1 MYNPPAILGVYE
13 LLVELM
19 FTKRI
24 ILLIVGIVVA
34 IAICFSTSL
43 FGMKSAHIPSGR
55 PPVLKPYSDFVS
67 VVDRNVDGN
76 TVVRK
81 F

>member
-1 MYNPPAILGVYE
+1 
-13 LLVELM
+13 M
-19 FTKRI
+19 FAKRI

-43 FGMKSAHIPSGR
+43 FGMTSAHTFR
-55 PPVLKPYSDFVS
+55 PATVLKPYSDFVT
-67 VVDRNVDGN
+67 VVHGDVNRN
-76 TVVRK
+76 TVVGQ

>member
-1 MYNPPAILGVYE
+1 M
-13 LLVELM
+13 LLHFM
-19 FTKRI
+19 FAKRI

-43 FGMKSAHIPSGR
+43 FGMKSAHTLHSAPI
-55 PPVLKPYSDFVS
+55 LKPYSDFVT
-67 VVDRNVDGN
+67 VVDRNVDGK
-76 TVVRK
+76 TVVGQ

>member
-1 MYNPPAILGVYE
+1 MGYFGC
-13 LLVELM
+13 LLNMLVRLM

-43 FGMKSAHIPSGR
+43 FGMKTAHVSRGSVQ
-55 PPVLKPYSDFVS
+55 VLKPHPDFIS
-67 VVDRNVDGN
+67 VIDRNINWNAVIQ
-76 TVVRK
+76 K

>member
-1 MYNPPAILGVYE
+1 
-13 LLVELM
+13 M
-19 FTKRI
+19 FAKRI

-43 FGMKSAHIPSGR
+43 FGMKSAHTLRSA
-55 PPVLKPYSDFVS
+55 PVLESYSDFVT
-67 VVDRNVDGN
+67 VVDRNIDGN
-76 TVVRK
+76 TVVGQ